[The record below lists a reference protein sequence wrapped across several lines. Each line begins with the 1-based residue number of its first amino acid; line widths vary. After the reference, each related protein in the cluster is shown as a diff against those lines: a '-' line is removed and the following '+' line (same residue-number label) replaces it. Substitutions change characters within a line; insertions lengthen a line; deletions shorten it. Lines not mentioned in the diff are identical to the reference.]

1 MCSLVIN
8 FRKSQQ
14 YHTQSIMFSK
24 SAANDSRQN
33 EKTLH
38 NKLCSKHLVKKNK
51 WEIQNFFPFFSMAKI
66 IQEANRFIYVSCVNV
81 DRHCIISKSD
91 FVFLTR
97 MVLQLVRSDRNKYGI
112 GE

>member
-33 EKTLH
+33 EKTLY
-38 NKLCSKHLVKKNK
+38 NKLNSKHLAKNK
-51 WEIQNFFPFFSMAKI
+51 WEIQIFFFPFFQWLK
-66 IQEANRFIYVSCVNV
+66 
-81 DRHCIISKSD
+81 
-91 FVFLTR
+91 
-97 MVLQLVRSDRNKYGI
+97 
-112 GE
+112 